1 MKTNELVA
9 MATRPESN
17 DYAPYYDKY
26 VSLVPEGD
34 ILLTLENQ
42 LPATLALLARPE
54 SDGDFRYAPGKW
66 SAKESLGH
74 VIDAER
80 VFSYRAMRISRDDKT
95 PLAGFEQDDYVKYGP
110 FSHCTLA
117 SLVDE
122 FASVRKATIAL
133 FRALDDAAWTRRGT
147 ASNHE
152 VTVRALAYMIAG
164 HELHH
169 RRIFQEKYFP
179 ASTS

>member
-1 MKTNELVA
+1 MPTNQLA
-9 MATRPESN
+9 ATRPESN
-17 DYAPYYDKY
+17 EYAPYYDKY
-26 VSLVPEGD
+26 ISLVPEGD
-34 ILLTLENQ
+34 IVVTLEKQ

-54 SDGDFRYAPGKW
+54 SDGEFRYAPGKW
-66 SAKESLGH
+66 SVKESLGH

-80 VFSYRAMRISRDDKT
+80 VFSYRALRISRNDKT
-95 PLAGFEQDDYVKYGP
+95 PLAGFEQDEYVKYGP
-110 FSHCTLA
+110 FAHCTLA
-117 SLVDE
+117 GLVDE
-122 FASVRKATIAL
+122 LASVRKATVSL

-147 ASNHE
+147 ASNNE

-179 ASTS
+179 V